1 MSDNIGTAAL
11 KAFAER
17 RIRLEDEKDALAEDI
32 SAVNAEAK
40 SAGYSPRVFNAA
52 VKRARM
58 SPEKRA
64 EAERMVT
71 CVGGVESRVE
81 AEVPTLERT

>member
-1 MSDNIGTAAL
+1 MTTDNIGSAAL
-11 KAFAER
+11 KAFAAR

-64 EAERMVT
+64 EAEQFEMEFALYCDAIIGT
-71 CVGGVESRVE
+71 EE
-81 AEVPTLERT
+81 